1 MEKGWFTAADDT
13 AKNVMID
20 KNAASKVLMVDLKE
34 HGITDYGELS
44 TRGYHYFNKGRYA
57 QAELL

>member
-1 MEKGWFTAADDT
+1 
-13 AKNVMID
+13 MID

-44 TRGYHYFNKGRYA
+44 TRGYTISIKDDMHRQN
-57 QAELL
+57 LL